1 MNKPKHSL
9 LMKLIFLSLGFI
21 LVSTIVFGQTAN
33 ITIKVNGIEEAK
45 GGMNVALYDNAKA
58 FPGRD
63 HYVYR
68 EVVPI
73 NSKMFKYTFTN
84 VSPGT
89 YAIAVYHDIDKNG
102 ILNKNWIGIPKE
114 PYGVSNDAKGRMG
127 PPDYEDASF
136 VVKQDIEMEI
146 NLTNL

>member
-1 MNKPKHSL
+1 
-9 LMKLIFLSLGFI
+9 MKFIFLSFGFI
-21 LVSTIVFGQTAN
+21 LVSTIVYGQTAN
-33 ITIKVNGIEEAK
+33 ITIMVNGIEEVK
-45 GGMNVALYDNAKA
+45 GDMNVALYDNAKD

-63 HYVYR
+63 HYVLR

-73 NSKMFKYTFTN
+73 NSKIFDYTFNN
-84 VSPGT
+84 VSLGT
-89 YAIAVYHDIDKNG
+89 YAIAVYHDLDKNG

-136 VVKQDIEMEI
+136 DVKHDVEMKI

>member
-1 MNKPKHSL
+1 
-9 LMKLIFLSLGFI
+9 MKLIFLSFGFI
-21 LVSTIVFGQTAN
+21 LFSTIVYGQTAN
-33 ITIKVNGIEEAK
+33 ITIKVNGIEEVK
-45 GGMNVALYDNAKA
+45 GDMNVALYDNAKD

-63 HYVYR
+63 HYVLR

-73 NSKMFKYTFTN
+73 NSKTFEYTFKN

-89 YAIAVYHDIDKNG
+89 YAIAVYHDLDKNG

-136 VVKQDIEMEI
+136 DLKQDLDMKI